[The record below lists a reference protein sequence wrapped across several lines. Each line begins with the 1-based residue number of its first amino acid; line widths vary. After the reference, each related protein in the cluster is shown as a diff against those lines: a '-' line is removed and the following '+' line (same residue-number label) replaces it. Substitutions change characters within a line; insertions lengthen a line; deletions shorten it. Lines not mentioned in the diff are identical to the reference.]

1 MKNNW
6 VEESQVKKSKLDSS
20 RASSKQQKDLDAEEV
35 QKMLTKPL
43 NLTSEELMD
52 EAMAFDKFRNS
63 SRRFEAMQKN
73 TKILEQKMMEGKQIG
88 KIAN

>member
-1 MKNNW
+1 
-6 VEESQVKKSKLDSS
+6 
-20 RASSKQQKDLDAEEV
+20 
-35 QKMLTKPL
+35 
-43 NLTSEELMD
+43 
-52 EAMAFDKFRNS
+52 MAFDKFRNS